1 MSFSRPSKII
11 RVLFIIACIAS
22 LLHGLQR
29 GLPDDGALLDF
40 GSFWDSG
47 RAAIEGRNP
56 YTWGQHT
63 FFVRINERFLFNYNL
78 NPPASLL
85 LFGPMSL
92 IDPDRGYILNYGCS
106 LVLFFIIARF
116 VSRSIAEEN
125 RGLFLLWAMSLP
137 FLWDTLK
144 LGQIYVYLAA
154 FSVLAYVSTRKQLY
168 ARGSVFWGALLA
180 IKPNFGAIL
189 LFVPPAYWKR
199 IAIPAVLV
207 FLLCNLLA
215 LGLFD
220 VDTYIRWYGAVT
232 SDLARLSFP
241 TNVSLSGTL
250 SRLTD
255 TSTYFHINGIL
266 LVLCIALAYYLTRNI
281 QQLEVRIKVG
291 YLVAILASP
300 IGWVHYLLIAFPVF
314 MGFKVD
320 NLGLLIMTLYLA
332 PIYAVVG
339 YHYTPTLMNAA
350 ISMYYPAATLLLLY
364 KVLRDHKKSIAAVS
378 Q

>member
-11 RVLFIIACIAS
+11 KVLFVIACIAS

-63 FFVRINERFLFNYNL
+63 FFVRINEKFLFNYNL

-85 LFGPMSL
+85 LFGPMSF
-92 IDPDRGYILNYGCS
+92 IDPDMGYILNYGCS
-106 LVLFFIIARF
+106 LVLFFVVARF
-116 VSRSIAEEN
+116 VSRSIAEDN
-125 RGLFLLWAMSLP
+125 GGLFLLWAMSLP
-137 FLWDTLK
+137 FFWDTLK
-144 LGQIYVYLAA
+144 LGQIYIYLAA
-154 FSVLAYVSTRKQLY
+154 LSVLAYLHTHKERY
-168 ARGSVFWGALLA
+168 ATGSIFWGALLA

-189 LFVPPAYWKR
+189 LFVPSVYWRR

-215 LGLFD
+215 LAIFD
-220 VDTYIRWYGAVT
+220 AETYMRWYAAAT
-232 SDLARLSFP
+232 SDLARLAFP
-241 TNVSLSGTL
+241 SNVSLSGTL

-255 TSTYFHINGIL
+255 TSAYLHLNGIL
-266 LVLCIALAYYLTRNI
+266 LVVSIALAYYLTRNI
-281 QQLEVRIKVG
+281 RQLEVRIKVG

-320 NLGLLIMTLYLA
+320 NLGVLIMTLYLA

-339 YHYTPTLMNAA
+339 YHYNPTFINAA
-350 ISMYYPAATLLLLY
+350 MSLYYPAATLLLVY
-364 KVLRDHKKSIAAVS
+364 KVLRDHKKSIA
-378 Q
+378 